1 MNTEQKKEPIWRCIF
16 LHDWGKWETIKE
28 GVIYVHSFVE
38 EEREESKIGQYIYQQ
53 RVCKRCEFKKLR
65 YQELKLKSR
74 R

>member
-1 MNTEQKKEPIWRCIF
+1 MDTKQKKEPIWWCIF
-16 LHDWGKWETIKE
+16 LHDWGIWKPVKE
-28 GVIYVHSFVE
+28 GTIYGYSFIE
-38 EEREESKIGQYIYQQ
+38 KDREESNIGHYIYQQ